1 MEHTIEIPADA
12 RTVTL
17 ELKKRDTFTLRSLLP
32 QIKEEVELV
41 VNDEFEHD
49 EFGHDTDQYRLRAAS
64 GNSLLHKLER
74 SRVVEGASLLCL
86 TPNVMFVNPVPTL
99 LNGTLANLS
108 GTGYIQLV
116 VEPPAPDEEF

>member
-17 ELKKRDTFTLRSLLP
+17 ELRKRDTFTLRSLLP

-41 VNDEFEHD
+41 VNDAFND
-49 EFGHDTDQYRLRAAS
+49 EFGHDTDQYRLRAAN
-64 GNSLLHKLER
+64 GTSLLHKLER

-86 TPNVMFVNPVPTL
+86 TPDVMFVNPIPTL

>member
-1 MEHTIEIPADA
+1 MEQTIEIPADA

-41 VNDEFEHD
+41 VNDAFGHD
-49 EFGHDTDQYRLRAAS
+49 AFGHDTDQYRLRAAS

-86 TPNVMFVNPVPTL
+86 TPDVMFVNPIPTL

>member
-1 MEHTIEIPADA
+1 MEQTIEIPADA

-41 VNDEFEHD
+41 VNDAFGHDAFE
-49 EFGHDTDQYRLRAAS
+49 HDTDQYRLRAAS

-86 TPNVMFVNPVPTL
+86 TPGVMFVNPIPTL

>member
-1 MEHTIEIPADA
+1 MEHTIEIPADV

-17 ELKKRDTFTLRSLLP
+17 ELKKRDMFTLRSLLP

-49 EFGHDTDQYRLRAAS
+49 TDQYRLRAAN
-64 GNSLLHKLER
+64 GTSLLHKLER

-86 TPNVMFVNPVPTL
+86 TPDVMFVNPIPTL
-99 LNGTLANLS
+99 LNGTLCNLS